1 MLIVASEEA
10 VNKHGFT
17 PLARLVN
24 YSVAGV
30 DPSIMGIGPA
40 DAIKMLLAKEKM
52 NLKDIDLVEVNL
64 YFECNAC
71 LKYVLHENKKGTKIF
86 APGTL

>member
-1 MLIVASEEA
+1 MVIVASEEA

-24 YSVAGV
+24 YGVAGV

-40 DAIKMLLAKEKM
+40 NAIKILMAKEKM
-52 NLKDIDLVEVNL
+52 DLNDVDLVEVNDNIGANV
-64 YFECNAC
+64 CTC
-71 LKYVLHENKKGTKIF
+71 M
-86 APGTL
+86 